1 MEILKI
7 LIKEFETDFS
17 VVSFIQPRTSLLER
31 VYSQMVED
39 NPPEGKQKLTGVVLK
54 DGK

>member
-17 VVSFIQPRTSLLER
+17 VVSFIQPRTSQLER
-31 VYSQMVED
+31 VYIEMVSMD
-39 NPPEGKQKLTGVVLK
+39 DAKLEGGELS
-54 DGK
+54 